1 MSGKKSLYEQVLA
14 SFDAEGGAGKGGV
27 APPGLAPA
35 RPPRASGAVVLW
47 RRAVATG
54 ELEVYWV
61 QRAEKLRFM
70 GGWHAFPGGT
80 LHRRDVEIPIDGEV
94 QHAAGASATAAMPEG
109 LLAGVDDL
117 APILAPGVVAAA
129 LRELFEEVGILL
141 GPAVDRAEEA
151 RRGILDGEL
160 DAHDWAA
167 ETGLTFDAGELEYA
181 GRWLTPPLGPMRFDN
196 RFFLLEWPEDR
207 AIQPSVIPGELSQ
220 GEWITPAEALARRER
235 GDVFVA
241 PPIRHIL
248 QVLAEDGPADGR
260 RRLEEP
266 FEANVGPFRRVEF
279 RPGVLLFPLK
289 TPTLPPA
296 THTNTYV
303 LGRRRAVV
311 IDPGTPLEDDIGGLI
326 AALTELRAEGL
337 DLEAIWLT
345 HHHRDHVGAVEPV
358 RAALDLPVCAHE
370 LAAEHL
376 ARMGISVDRYLSEGD
391 RVDFGEAEDPFP
403 VRVLH
408 TPGHARGHLC
418 FYDERF
424 GSLISGDIV
433 AGVGTIVI
441 DPPEGN
447 MRDYLATLERLEE
460 LAPTAL
466 FPGHGPTIRGAVAKL
481 NQYRRHRLWREERVL
496 KAWREGIE
504 DPAEMIEK
512 VYEDVPAVAHPLA
525 VRQIMAHIEHLQ
537 HRGEILAPGEKK
549 R

>member
-14 SFDAEGGAGKGGV
+14 GMGSGSGEA
-27 APPGLAPA
+27 APPGLPPS

-47 RRAVATG
+47 RKPATTQ

-61 QRAEKLRFM
+61 QRSEKLRFM

-80 LHRRDVEIPIDGEV
+80 LHRRDPEIRVDGDV
-94 QHAAGASATAAMPEG
+94 QHAAAASPTAAMPEG
-109 LLAGVDDL
+109 LLAGVEEL
-117 APILAPGVVAAA
+117 EPILAPGVVAAA
-129 LRELFEEVGILL
+129 LRELFEEVGLL
-141 GPAVDRAEEA
+141 VGPSVEGAAEV
-151 RRGILDGEL
+151 RRGILDGAT

-167 ETGLTFDAGELEYA
+167 EVGLRFDASSLEYA
-181 GRWLTPPLGPMRFDN
+181 GRWLTPPLGPIRFDN

-207 AIQPSVIPGELSQ
+207 ADQPNVIPGELAE
-220 GEWITPAEALARRER
+220 GEWITPQEALDHRDR
-235 GDVFVA
+235 GDVFLA

-248 QVLAEDGPADGR
+248 EVLAEDGPSGGR

-266 FEANVGPFRRVEF
+266 FEANVGPYRRVEF

-311 IDPGTPLEDDIGGLI
+311 VDPGTPIEEDIEGLI
-326 AALTELRAEGL
+326 AALLELRAEGIA
-337 DLEAIWLT
+337 LEAIWLT
-345 HHHRDHVGAVEPV
+345 HHHRDHVGAVERV
-358 RAALDLPVCAHE
+358 RRALDLPVCAHE

-376 ARMGISVDRYLSEGD
+376 GRMGIAVDRLLAEGD
-391 RVDFGEAEDPFP
+391 RVELGDADDPFP

-424 GSLISGDIV
+424 GSLVSGDIV

-447 MRDYLATLERLEE
+447 MKDYLATLERLEE

-496 KAWREGIE
+496 KAWRDGVK

-525 VRQIMAHIEHLQ
+525 VRQILAHIEHLK
-537 HRGEILAPGEKK
+537 HRGEIEN
-549 R
+549 